1 MSVKRNSTVIPK
13 TINVKTGS
21 CKYTPCCA
29 AGIPGIPGIP
39 GPASPAGAVGSPG
52 NNRPQGPRGT
62 RGYVVVNFLFQ
73 LIFIFPLFLG
83 MVMYAK
89 QFKTKE
95 KQKLT
100 EIKN

>member
-1 MSVKRNSTVIPK
+1 MYHWVCAGLSNLWQNVDPDPK
-13 TINVKTGS
+13 FVNKI
-21 CKYTPCCA
+21 
-29 AGIPGIPGIP
+29 
-39 GPASPAGAVGSPG
+39 
-52 NNRPQGPRGT
+52 
-62 RGYVVVNFLFQ
+62 YVVVNFLFQ

>member
-1 MSVKRNSTVIPK
+1 MFLLLLRTVLRFCVIVDTVQSNK
-13 TINVKTGS
+13 CLDI
-21 CKYTPCCA
+21 
-29 AGIPGIPGIP
+29 
-39 GPASPAGAVGSPG
+39 
-52 NNRPQGPRGT
+52 
-62 RGYVVVNFLFQ
+62 YVVVNFLFQ